1 MGRTIIRQLALAI
14 LMITGIQVA
23 QADGRF
29 HPPFE
34 VTGSVIKN
42 HDGDTI
48 KLETDA
54 PGVIP
59 IRLSGADTP
68 EVGQAYWKAA
78 RHYLRSLVTGQKTT
92 AWCYKLDRYDR
103 EVCHVRVGNQDIGQ
117 ALIAAGYGWYAFQF
131 AAELTDEQR
140 LAYPEAERRAS
151 AGRIGLW
158 QEADP
163 MPPWECRRLIRANKR
178 EFCR

>member
-1 MGRTIIRQLALAI
+1 MGRTRFGQLAFVI
-14 LMITGIQVA
+14 LMFTGIQVA
-23 QADGRF
+23 QAEARF

-48 KLETDA
+48 KLATDTR
-54 PGVIP
+54 GVIP
-59 IRLSGADTP
+59 IRLSGVDTP

-78 RHYLRSLVTGQKTT
+78 RNFLRSLVAGQKTT
-92 AWCYKLDRYDR
+92 AWCYKVDRFDR
-103 EVCHVRVGNQDIGQ
+103 EVCHVRVGNQDVGQ
-117 ALIAAGYGWYAFQF
+117 ALIAAGYAWYAFQF
-131 AAELTDEQR
+131 AVELTDEQR